1 MEEIARFLKEA
12 YKLKEIKRKGW
23 ERIGIRDAESVA
35 SHSYMV
41 ALIAM
46 LIGDELKLNV
56 EKLMKMA
63 LLHDIGEAIIGDITP
78 YEMSK
83 EEKLEKEKKAV
94 KELCSMLGNEYYEMW
109 LEFAYGKSNEAK
121 LLQEIDKI
129 DMILQAKEYGKK
141 YGMEKLKEFLKN
153 EIENELLK
161 ELISSFDKINDS
173 SNNKI

>member
-1 MEEIARFLKEA
+1 MEEIAKFLKEA

-23 ERIGIRDAESVA
+23 IRIGIDEAESVA

-46 LIGDELKLNV
+46 LIGDKLNLNV
-56 EKLMKMA
+56 EKLIKMA

-83 EEKLEKEKKAV
+83 EEKLKKEKEAV
-94 KELCSMLGNEYYEMW
+94 RELCSMLGNEYYEIW
-109 LEFAYGKSNEAK
+109 LEFAYRKSNEAK

-141 YGMEKLKEFLKN
+141 YGMEKLKEFLENEN
-153 EIENELLK
+153 EIEMLK
-161 ELISSFDKINDS
+161 ELISSFNKINDS